1 MRDNY
6 YKFLNK
12 TGIINYLDNITELS
26 YSKKFIILENLYKEF
41 NVEQINKALVMYKKR
56 YIDIG
61 RVNLLSLRN
70 ILKGMCNIFKEN
82 KK

>member
-12 TGIINYLDNITELS
+12 TGIINFLDNIEELS
-26 YSKKFIILENLYKEF
+26 YSKKLKILEELNKEF
-41 NVEQINKALVMYKKR
+41 KAEEINKALVMYKKR

-61 RVNLLSLRN
+61 RVNLMSMKN
-70 ILKGMCNIFKEN
+70 ILKGMCKIFKGEN
-82 KK
+82 K

>member
-12 TGIINYLDNITELS
+12 TGIINYLDNIEELS

-61 RVNLLSLRN
+61 RVNLLSLKN
-70 ILKGMCNIFKEN
+70 ILKGMCNLFKEE
-82 KK
+82 